1 MNCKDLNQFLN
12 AIREGLEASVPGLIS
27 CETHRGQFDA
37 DELSKVCSRAPA
49 FRVALWEIGSVT
61 PTHSGEMDIL
71 ARFSVAVLTTDK
83 RGTPREVAAN
93 ALVTALATLLPE
105 QTWGVENALE
115 VDASSI
121 HARNLYSGR
130 IAAGRTQLWEVTWSQ
145 ALRLGEGIW
154 KDVGERI
161 MEVYAGQAPK
171 IGQPHEPEYTEYS
184 GDTVDAV

>member
-1 MNCKDLNQFLN
+1 MNCTDLNQFLN

-115 VDASSI
+115 VEASSI

-145 ALRLGEGIW
+145 ALRLGEDAW
-154 KDVGERI
+154 QGEGVQLTHI
-161 MEVYAGQAPK
+161 YAGQSPD
-171 IGQPHEPEYTEYS
+171 IGTPHEQDYVEYS
-184 GDTVDAV
+184 EDTVNV